1 MRSEERPLRADAARN
16 RERVLTAAAEL
27 FAARGLEA
35 TLDDIAAHA
44 GLGVGTVYRRFPNR
58 DALVEALF
66 EQRLDAIVAIAE
78 DAAAEPD
85 SWTALCSLLE
95 RLCEVI
101 VTDRGLHEVFVCRQ
115 GADDSTVVRQRMTP
129 IVTAVFDRAR
139 AEGHLRA
146 DALPTDVPLILHMVA
161 ATAEYAGQV
170 RPDLWRRYLALLL
183 DGLRAVRPADSP
195 LPGPALDVAELDCA
209 KAAWHAARR

>member
-1 MRSEERPLRADAARN
+1 MRPEERPLRADAARN
-16 RERVLTAAAEL
+16 RERVLAAAAEL

-44 GLGVGTVYRRFPNR
+44 GVGVGTVYRRFPNR

-78 DAAAEPD
+78 TAAAEPD

-115 GADDSTVVRQRMTP
+115 GGDGTTVVRERMTP

-161 ATAEYAGQV
+161 ATAEYVGEV

-183 DGLRAVRPADSP
+183 DGLRAVRRADSP
-195 LPGPALDVAELDCA
+195 LPGPALGVAELDCA
-209 KAAWHAARR
+209 KSAWHAARR